1 MKELNG
7 LNRNKRLQKRLF
19 DLFFSFIAILIF
31 ILPIVI
37 FIFFATISTGKI
49 GLYTQK
55 RVGKYARLFTMFKIR
70 TMTGEEDNNF
80 ITLINDS
87 RITPFGKFLRKFKLD
102 ELPQFFNV
110 LKGDMSIVGPRPDVE
125 GYADKLTGEDRIILS
140 VKPGITGPATLKFK
154 EEEILLANQENPQ
167 DYNDNVIWKEKIRI
181 NKNYIENWTF
191 IGDIKYVF
199 KTIIG

>member
-1 MKELNG
+1 MQEIKG
-7 LNRNKRLQKRLF
+7 LNRSRRLLKRLF
-19 DLFFSFIAILIF
+19 DLFFSFAALLFFFIPICIF
-31 ILPIVI
+31 IV
-37 FIFFATISTGKI
+37 FATISTGKF

-55 RVGKYARLFTMFKIR
+55 RVGKDARLFTMFKIR
-70 TMTGEEDNNF
+70 TMAGEEDNNF

-154 EEEILLANQENPQ
+154 EEETLLANQVNPQ

-191 IGDIKYVF
+191 IEDIKYVI
-199 KTIIG
+199 KTIIN